1 MHCLKLYFSSMPN
14 RQVICV
20 FPCFQFYFCLRAFK
34 RLIQKRITVCWNSF
48 KLRKNSKL
56 FIEQQFDNTC
66 TPFQKESA
74 KKQKK
79 SAFLFDNNLTTLQN
93 NVGKLMKMLSFLHTV
108 VVNNDKRRS
117 VQLIET
123 DDYVISSDLSLL
135 RSGSVLMDRCVEENR
150 LVYHVSHLN

>member
-1 MHCLKLYFSSMPN
+1 
-14 RQVICV
+14 
-20 FPCFQFYFCLRAFK
+20 
-34 RLIQKRITVCWNSF
+34 
-48 KLRKNSKL
+48 
-56 FIEQQFDNTC
+56 
-66 TPFQKESA
+66 
-74 KKQKK
+74 
-79 SAFLFDNNLTTLQN
+79 
-93 NVGKLMKMLSFLHTV
+93 MKMLSFLHTV